1 MKRAKFLTKVTDIN
15 KLYLEKIIN
24 KGDIVVDAT
33 MGNGYDT
40 VFLSKLVG
48 ESGKVYSFDIQ
59 ELALKSTSEKLEKES
74 IKNVELILDGHEN
87 ILNYVKEKI
96 SCVIFNLGYLPKG
109 NHSIITKPNTTI
121 KAINNS
127 LNILKENGIVS
138 ICIYSGHVG
147 GNEEKE
153 EVYNFVRKINQND
166 FNVLH
171 TKFINQI
178 NNPPEL
184 ILIEKKGNI

>member
-24 KGDIVVDAT
+24 KGDVVVDAT

-109 NHSIITKPNTTI
+109 DHSIITKPNTTI

>member
-87 ILNYVKEKI
+87 ILNYIKEKI

-153 EVYNFVRKINQND
+153 EVYNFVRNLNQND

>member
-109 NHSIITKPNTTI
+109 NHNIITKPNTTI

>member
-33 MGNGYDT
+33 MGNGYDK

-87 ILNYVKEKI
+87 ILNYIKEKI

-153 EVYNFVRKINQND
+153 EVYNFVRNLNQND